1 MAWAAVASSAAA
13 ILAVTLFPS
22 QGSGGPGWNGC
33 LVCGER
39 GVADAL
45 ANVILFIPLGAAL
58 ALLPLRP
65 ARIVT
70 VAFLLSA
77 AVETAQLV
85 VPGRDP
91 SPPDVLFNSLGAL
104 AGATLAKRRRA
115 ILLPSARGALPCAA
129 AAAVAVPLGVAATG
143 ALLSPRVP
151 SAPCMVQWTPKVRS
165 HAVYPGRVTD
175 AGLGSARLR
184 PGQAMAC
191 AGVLRGME
199 EGGPLR
205 VRLVA
210 GPPGTFAPLLRVVA
224 PRGREVLLL
233 AAGGED
239 LWMGWRSGATA
250 LRLDRPMLRLS
261 GALRGRAPGHT
272 VLLDLHSGGGQ
283 VSLRVNGAAAATA
296 GLSAGRGWSLLFF
309 SAAFPPAAERALD
322 ALWLAALALPLGLWL
337 RGGRWAGPALLLVL
351 GGTAF
356 AAAATGLA
364 LPGPYEAASVAAGVL
379 AGAAL
384 QRAARAAWQK

>member
-1 MAWAAVASSAAA
+1 MTRAAVAASAAA
-13 ILAVTLFPS
+13 ILGVTLFPS
-22 QGSGGPGWNGC
+22 QGSGGSGWDGC

-58 ALLPLRP
+58 ALLPLRTT
-65 ARIVT
+65 RIVT

-91 SPPDVLFNSLGAL
+91 SPPDVLFNTLGAL
-104 AGATLAKRRRA
+104 AGATLAKHRRA
-115 ILLPSARGALPCAA
+115 ILLPSARAALPCVA
-129 AAAVAVPLGVAATG
+129 AAAVAVPVAVAATG
-143 ALLSPRVP
+143 ALLAPRVP
-151 SAPCMVQWTPKVRS
+151 PGQCVVRWTPVRN
-165 HAVYPGRVTD
+165 HTVYLGRVMD
-175 AGLGSARLR
+175 AALGSAPLR
-184 PGQAMAC
+184 PSLAMAC
-191 AGVLRGME
+191 ATVLRGME

-224 PRGREVLLL
+224 QPGREVLLL
-233 AAGGED
+233 AASGED
-239 LWMGWRSGATA
+239 LWVGWRSGATA

-261 GALRGRAPGHT
+261 GALRGRTPGAT
-272 VLLDLHSGGGQ
+272 VLLGLHGGGGQ
-283 VSLRVNGAAAATA
+283 VSLRVNGAATATA
-296 GLSAGRGWSLLFF
+296 ELPAGRGWSLLFF

-337 RGGRWAGPALLLVL
+337 RVGRRAGPALLLVL

-356 AAAATGLA
+356 AAAATGLV
-364 LPGPYEAASVAAGVL
+364 LPGPYEAAAVAAGVL

-384 QRAARAAWQK
+384 QRVARAAWRE